1 MCLRMCLVGECVR
14 WSWVIVGGGV
24 WVHPSFYPRRLYS
37 YRGTSKRDVLIFFVE
52 DSSPA
57 NGCVK
62 EVV

>member
-1 MCLRMCLVGECVR
+1 MRSMVVGDCGR
-14 WSWVIVGGGV
+14 CRGV
-24 WVHPSFYPRRLYS
+24 WVHPSFCPRRLYS